1 MRKKANTEEIKITD
15 DEKFLEAFA
24 QLYKTGIDMCF
35 NDIKATETRIKMWT
49 NILEDHYSNEPF
61 KIFKK
66 THNEWKIKKEE
77 YENILNKLYS
87 ELEECYSDYIKLVEN
102 PKFT

>member
-1 MRKKANTEEIKITD
+1 MKKKANTEEIKITD

-35 NDIKATETRIKMWT
+35 SDIKSTETRIKMWT
-49 NILEDHYSNEPF
+49 NILEDHCSNEPF

-66 THNEWKIKKEE
+66 TYSEWETKKEE
-77 YENILNKLYS
+77 YEKILNKLYY
-87 ELEECYSDYIKLVEN
+87 ELEVCYSDYIKLVEN